1 MALYTVTLD
10 DENPPLLDPGHDNIS
25 TEFPGSVAVGKV
37 PDGEGGECGFFTI
50 RVPNLTLHIPLDRAG
65 IAAWHAKLD
74 ELDRQLAAGG
84 SRLIVAGT
92 PRVLPGE
99 VRPGR

>member
-1 MALYTVTLD
+1 MARYTITLD

-25 TEFPGSVAVGKV
+25 TEFPGSVVVGKV
-37 PDGEGGECGFFTI
+37 PADGREHGFFTL
-50 RVPNLTLHIPLDRAG
+50 RLPNLTLHVPLDRAG

-74 ELDRQLAAGG
+74 ELDRQLAD
-84 SRLIVAGT
+84 SSSLIIPGA
-92 PRVLPGE
+92 PRVLPGQ